1 MRSPSKEDLSP
12 RSIIRRKWKDTV
24 TRRRT
29 EAKANSDTFTGLSTG
44 TRRNKTKKMPT
55 LSTFNEEE

>member
-1 MRSPSKEDLSP
+1 MRSPSKDDLSP
-12 RSIIRRKWKDTV
+12 RSIIRRKWQANV

-44 TRRNKTKKMPT
+44 TRRNKTKKMST
-55 LSTFNEEE
+55 LSILEEE